1 LPLLCE
7 PWYNDDGGTGRRRRS
22 TVIYIAAAV
31 IALDF
36 ITKRLVTRLML
47 EGQTIP
53 LIRGLFSLTFVRNPG
68 AAFSLFPN
76 KTVFLITMALIL
88 STVIIVFGRRLTG
101 GDRLL
106 GIALSLVLGGAIG
119 NLIDR
124 ITTGLVI
131 DFFELPSF
139 PVFNIADIAI
149 TSGAGLFVLG
159 TLLAMKREGR

>member
-1 LPLLCE
+1 M
-7 PWYNDDGGTGRRRRS
+7 
-22 TVIYIAAAV
+22 IYIAAAV

-36 ITKRLVTRLML
+36 ITKRLVTRLMV

-76 KTVFLITMALIL
+76 RTVFLVTMALIL
-88 STVIIVFGRRLTG
+88 STVIILFGRRLTG

-106 GIALSLVLGGAIG
+106 EIALSLVLGGAIG

-131 DFFELPSF
+131 DFFELPNF

-149 TSGAGLFVLG
+149 TSGAALFVLG